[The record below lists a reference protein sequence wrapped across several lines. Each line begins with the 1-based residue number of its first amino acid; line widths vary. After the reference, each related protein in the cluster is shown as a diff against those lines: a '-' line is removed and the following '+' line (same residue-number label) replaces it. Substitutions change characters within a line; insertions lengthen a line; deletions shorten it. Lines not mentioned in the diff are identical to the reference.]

1 MSMFDGAKVLYK
13 LVDPSIAADTRTDTQ
28 SSSTA
33 FSDTA
38 NLDNLLNKKKGAY
51 LEKNYFVLDGTHTF
65 LTAGDDVGWES
76 ANLSDTDGV
85 IAESLTFEFVN
96 THDSYGLTVNF
107 PTNSFAKDFTITYYS
122 GASVLHTTTVTDN
135 ATANYRDNSDVLG
148 WDKIVIAITKV
159 NPQQRARIWS
169 VVFGI
174 NEEWNGDDII
184 KITASKCTDL
194 TAEKVESGEV
204 EFTVYND
211 GVFDIQDIK
220 DLSPEVQRN
229 IGIEVSFRRSGA
241 YVKFGSYKSAG
252 IQVADKG
259 KLLTI
264 SGYDDFY
271 PIGQTYFEIGKI
283 PSAPKSL
290 GAWAEEVAADCGLE
304 LEIDASLY
312 NIYSTGYIGYVPHR
326 EALRL
331 IAEAGNC
338 ILVVDSDG
346 KNYIKPHVPSVYGA
360 ITDDNLIADSSEIS
374 NADKLDGVVVE
385 RYTYALSSTASG
397 LAEIQGIA
405 LTGSPQTIWI
415 DYAVYPAVVDSI
427 AASTNITI
435 DNDASVWYSDRAKIV
450 FTGTANETGWI
461 TILGYAYGVST
472 TSYTEGSSGNV
483 KTISNSL
490 ITEDSV
496 ATSVLAYQWARAE
509 NIYKYVT
516 DVYVDSDVNL
526 GDSATYDDNTI
537 YITKITRSIDSD
549 EASETVEGVDA

>member
-1 MSMFDGAKVLYK
+1 MSMFDGVKVLYK
-13 LVDPSIAADTRTDTQ
+13 LVDPSIATDTRTDTP
-28 SSSTA
+28 SSSSA

-51 LEKNYFVLDGTHTF
+51 LEKDYFVLDGTHTF

-76 ANLSDTDGV
+76 SNLSDTDGV
-85 IAESLTFEFVN
+85 IAESLTFEFEH

-122 GASVLHTTTVTDN
+122 GASLLKTVTVTDN
-135 ATANYRDNSDVLG
+135 ETANYRDNSDVFG

-204 EFTVYND
+204 EFDVYND

-252 IQVADKG
+252 VQVADKG
-259 KLLTI
+259 KLITI
-264 SGYDDFY
+264 TGYDDFNRL
-271 PIGQTYFEIGKI
+271 GQTYFEIGKI

-312 NIYSTGYIGYVPHR
+312 DIYSSGYIGYVPHR

-360 ITDDNLIADSSEIS
+360 ITDDNLIADSGEIS

-415 DYAVYPAVVDSI
+415 DYAVYPAEVDSI
-427 AASTNITI
+427 ASSANITI
-435 DNDASVWYSDRAKIV
+435 DNEASVWYSDRAKIV
-450 FTGTANETGWI
+450 FTGTASETGWI
-461 TILGYAYGVST
+461 TILGYAYNTST

-483 KTISNSL
+483 KTISNRL

-496 ATSVLAYQWARAE
+496 ATSVLAYQWSRSE
-509 NIYKYVT
+509 NKYKYT
-516 DVYVDSDVNL
+516 ADVYVDSDGNL